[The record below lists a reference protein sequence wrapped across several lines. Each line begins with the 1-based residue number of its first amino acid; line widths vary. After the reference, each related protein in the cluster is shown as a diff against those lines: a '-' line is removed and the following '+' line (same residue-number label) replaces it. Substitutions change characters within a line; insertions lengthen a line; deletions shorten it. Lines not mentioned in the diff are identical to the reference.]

1 MNQLTQVL
9 QEIEFIQASKNI
21 KWHSDKFN
29 YNILINNILR
39 SFRVFGLKLFYFIG
53 MAIAKCLGRSL
64 IFSITNK
71 HHMMGEH
78 SR

>member
-29 YNILINNILR
+29 FNILINKVLYCFKV
-39 SFRVFGLKLFYFIG
+39 SGLKFFYFVG